1 MWTAI
6 LSFLGGPL
14 ISGAI
19 GAYKAKLEAGNTQD
33 RMAVELAERELAV
46 QQAERAAQTQVLI
59 AEQGNWITRSV
70 RPLWALPFILFTWKI
85 IVWDKLLGWGVTDPL
100 DEKMWSVFMIM
111 VAAYFGGRSAEKV
124 ATTVAGV
131 FKRK

>member
-1 MWTAI
+1 MWNI
-6 LSFLGGPL
+6 LASLIGGPI

-19 GAYKAKLEAGNTQD
+19 NAYKAKLEAGNTQD

-46 QQAERAAQTQVLI
+46 QQAEREAQTKILI
-59 AEQGNWITRSV
+59 AEQGNWVTRSV
-70 RPLWALPFILFTWKI
+70 RPLWSLPFIMFTWKV

-100 DEKMWSVFMIM
+100 DEKLWNVFMIM

-124 ATTVAGV
+124 ATIVAGT

>member
-1 MWTAI
+1 MWGMI

-19 GAYKAKLEAGNTQD
+19 NAYKAKLEAGNTQD
-33 RMAVELAERELAV
+33 RMAVELAGRELAV

-70 RPLWALPFILFTWKI
+70 RPLWAL
-85 IVWDKLLGWGVTDPL
+85 
-100 DEKMWSVFMIM
+100 
-111 VAAYFGGRSAEKV
+111 AQ
-124 ATTVAGV
+124 
-131 FKRK
+131 